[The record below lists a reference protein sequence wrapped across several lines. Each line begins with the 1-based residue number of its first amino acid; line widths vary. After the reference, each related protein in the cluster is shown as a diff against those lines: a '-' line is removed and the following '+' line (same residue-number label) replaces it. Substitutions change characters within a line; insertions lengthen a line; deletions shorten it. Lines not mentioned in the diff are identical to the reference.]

1 MSKTRL
7 RGGTLLVAI
16 VVAMSTIPHA
26 LAQTSAAPSGTAQ
39 GAPAQGAAAPSGYG
53 PEISPTGEYQAGLP
67 LGTWMLYPEL
77 FVGAVWDS
85 NANQA
90 SSNQAAQTA
99 TGSSPDSGTSLAVS
113 PRLVATTSDGG
124 MHSSTLYGVGDF
136 QFFNSNTVAASAGF
150 IHTYKPTEDL
160 AFNLNL
166 TYTRQTDLFT
176 SSLNFNNNAIGL
188 QGGPAIPSP
197 TIINPF
203 GTTPTINPVA
213 YNQYTAGGSVSKT
226 WDTWFTTLTGNF
238 FAIDYDHANNVP
250 APFNTSQDAIAV
262 WADGKVGWHFVPSL
276 YVYGDVAGIWQGF
289 TNSAFNTNGYRVTG
303 GLGTDDPNSL
313 VRGEVYGGYQFQ
325 HQESQTVPVPN
336 ISPDAQSSV
345 FGGRMYYFPTEYW
358 TWVASV
364 DEVLGMSATLAPNI
378 PQGVP
383 TLVTT
388 AILQTT
394 YGLSQQWSLGARVGY
409 TRANYFDIGRT
420 DSGWMA
426 GASFNYE
433 IWRNLLL
440 TLDYQYSTLNS
451 NVAFNQFSRNTV
463 TAGVTY
469 KY

>member
-1 MSKTRL
+1 M
-7 RGGTLLVAI
+7 AI
-16 VVAMSTIPHA
+16 AVAMSTIPHA
-26 LAQTSAAPSGTAQ
+26 LAQTSAAPTSAAQ
-39 GAPAQGAAAPSGYG
+39 GAAAQGAAAPSGYG
-53 PEISPTGEYQAGLP
+53 QEITPTGEYQAGLP
-67 LGTWMLYPEL
+67 LGAWMLYPEL

-136 QFFNSNTVAASAGF
+136 QFFNSNTVAATAGF

-166 TYTRQTDLFT
+166 NYTRQTDLFT

-325 HQESQTVPVPN
+325 HQEFADCARAEHLARRTEQCVWRPDVLFPDPVLDVGSIGRRGAGN
-336 ISPDAQSSV
+336 VGDARTQHSAGCANPGHHRDLADDLWPV
-345 FGGRMYYFPTEYW
+345 AAMVARRPCRLHAGQLFRHRQDRYWLDGGR
-358 TWVASV
+358 
-364 DEVLGMSATLAPNI
+364 
-378 PQGVP
+378 
-383 TLVTT
+383 LVQ
-388 AILQTT
+388 L
-394 YGLSQQWSLGARVGY
+394 
-409 TRANYFDIGRT
+409 
-420 DSGWMA
+420 
-426 GASFNYE
+426 
-433 IWRNLLL
+433 
-440 TLDYQYSTLNS
+440 
-451 NVAFNQFSRNTV
+451 
-463 TAGVTY
+463 
-469 KY
+469 

>member
-1 MSKTRL
+1 M
-7 RGGTLLVAI
+7 AI
-16 VVAMSTIPHA
+16 AVAMSAIPHA
-26 LAQTSAAPSGTAQ
+26 LAQTSAAPTSAAQ
-39 GAPAQGAAAPSGYG
+39 GAAAQGAAAPSGYG
-53 PEISPTGEYQAGLP
+53 QEITPTGEYQAGLP
-67 LGTWMLYPEL
+67 LGAWMLYPEL

-85 NANQA
+85 NSNQA
-90 SSNQAAQTA
+90 SSNSTAQSA
-99 TGSSPDSGTSLAVS
+99 TGSSPNSGTSLAVS

-136 QFFNSNTVAASAGF
+136 QFFNSNTVAATAGF

-166 TYTRQTDLFT
+166 NYTRQTDLFT

-420 DSGWMA
+420 DTGWMA

-451 NVAFNQFSRNTV
+451 TVAFNQFSRNV
-463 TAGVTY
+463 VSAGVTY
-469 KY
+469 RY